1 MIRPLLTSLLAL
13 PLIASA
19 ELPVPMIGRQSHNEG
34 IRALPAPGSVKID
47 GNLDDW
53 DFSGRIWSFADIAIR
68 DRYSSE
74 TAMMWDK
81 NYLYIAQKVLDPNPL
96 INTIDPAFDP
106 QSGWKGDS
114 LQLRVLSDW
123 PKWITF
129 WKNSDSGKSAMLLTT
144 WGDRENSKGAENDN
158 TLLVSEPDSAE
169 LGNGIEMASVPNED
183 GYVREIRI
191 PWEVIYNSAPD
202 IEAGLTLRIG
212 LEMFWGRPGESTAPS
227 HRYSDNLQKGETSRE
242 FFWTSKHIWGDVTLL
257 PEGDVEQL
265 SYILPGQKIEG
276 TIPLQLEIPADA
288 KEFTVVVEKDGKRIR
303 NLGAQL
309 DPARYKISENGDMMT
324 VEVLWDGTDDHE
336 KMVSPGTYT
345 TRGLT
350 HRGLGADYIMSFYN
364 PGTPPWGTGGK
375 GAWGAD
381 HSAPKLT
388 AASGDWSIIA
398 WSFAEGGHGVIGIG
412 PDGLKKW
419 GEKRGASTLAADE
432 KHVYFTANSWH
443 TSGNFCRLEKTKG
456 TYKPFMLDG
465 KERPFELPL
474 AEIFGEKVPGNPTAL
489 ASSGKTIAMAMSG
502 DKIALL
508 DADSAKLNKLI
519 DAPSPTALAYGPD
532 ETLYAISGGKLVSVS
547 GDTLTP
553 IPTPGIGKLGK
564 TLTVDP
570 EGNIGLLD
578 IGPDQQ
584 VKFYT
589 PEGKFSHALGKKG
602 GRPIRGK
609 FEEQAMSH
617 ASSIA
622 TNAKGETFVTEAWD
636 FPRRVSVWGRDGKL
650 IRDYIGNT
658 HYAAT
663 GTFLH
668 DSDPTL
674 AYFGPVEMKLDLE
687 ERTWKVTRILWV
699 PGEGEH
705 FKIDTG
711 SHAHPHRFTSNAGGK
726 EREFMFAPPYRRHH
740 PYVLYMG
747 GDDGWRPVFA
757 VGTLG
762 QITGDLAKNDKAG
775 KVVSQ
780 PSGEY
785 EGANAYDSYIW
796 NDLDKDGKISRK
808 EVTVVPNP
816 KPVEIGK
823 SGSPALPLGSGWGT
837 RMSPKDLSF
846 FVNGLTRYTP
856 ARYTDEG
863 APVFTTESVRKYK
876 NGMDGDFVPLLS
888 ENSVLALTNKG
899 YFATTGLFALDTET
913 GKPKWS
919 YPNPYPH
926 VHGSH
931 RATMPQPGLLIGAL
945 KFLGTADIPGDKHH
959 LFGIRGN
966 LGQDFYYTSDGLFV
980 GTMFQDTRL
989 PSMPLP
995 ESESDLFGSPME
1007 SMGGRGEP
1015 FSGWMGQ
1022 HSDGKVRFTFGLAGQ
1037 AAMICEMNGLDKIK
1051 RFTGPEVAL
1060 DTALISKAALDND
1073 ARAAAERKGA
1083 EKKQDITRVSE
1094 SPDWKKIPS
1103 FEIKSI
1109 ASNFKGKAQLAYGQ
1123 ENLYLAMDVED
1134 PSPWKNE
1141 GIDPTRLFKTGDA
1154 VDIQLGTETGDRSD
1168 PAAGDFRIVF
1178 AELNKKPA
1186 AILMRPISP
1195 DAPKGS
1201 KKVYTSPVGDKVFD
1215 EVRQL
1220 DSAEVTVE
1228 KQGRGYRIEATIPL
1242 GELGLKPEPG
1252 KEIRGDIGFISSDA
1266 AGRINTARTYWSNQE
1281 TNLVND
1287 EPIEASLKPSAWGTF
1302 KWGE

>member
-1 MIRPLLTSLLAL
+1 MIKRIPILLAAL

-19 ELPVPMIGRQSHNEG
+19 EPEVPMIGRQSHNEG
-34 IRALPAPGSVKID
+34 IRAVPAPGTVKID
-47 GNLDDW
+47 GKLDDW
-53 DFSGRIWSFADIAIR
+53 DFSGRIWSFADVAIR

-81 NYLYIAQKVLDPNPL
+81 DFLYIGQKVLDPNPL
-96 INTIDPAFDP
+96 VNTIDPTFDP
-106 QSGWKGDS
+106 QGGWKGDS
-114 LQLRVLSDW
+114 LQLRVLTDW
-123 PKWITF
+123 PSWVTL
-129 WKNSDSGKSAMLLTT
+129 WKHTGSGKSILHRAS
-144 WGDRENSKGAENDN
+144 WGSEDSSKGIED
-158 TLLVSEPDSAE
+158 TFFISEPNSTQ
-169 LGNGIEMASVPNED
+169 LGKGIEMASVPNED

-191 PWEVIYNSAPD
+191 PWQVIYKSAPD
-202 IEAGLTLRIG
+202 ISPGLTIRIG
-212 LEMFWGRPGESTAPS
+212 LELFWGRPGESTRPA
-227 HRYSDNLQKGETSRE
+227 HRYTDNLQKGETSRE
-242 FFWTSKHIWGDVTLL
+242 FFWSAKRAWGDVTLL
-257 PEGDVEQL
+257 PEGNVEEH
-265 SYILPGQKIEG
+265 SYILPGQKLVG
-276 TIPLQLEIPADA
+276 TIPLELEIPADA
-288 KEFTVVVEKDGKRIR
+288 KEFTVVIEKDGKRIR

-309 DPARYKISENGDMMT
+309 EPARYKTSEKDGILT
-324 VEVLWDGTDDHE
+324 VEVLWDGADDHE

-345 TRGLT
+345 SRGLT
-350 HRGLGADYIMSFYN
+350 HRGLGADYVMSFYN
-364 PGTPPWGTGGK
+364 PGTPPWDTGGK
-375 GAWGAD
+375 GGWGAD

-388 AASGDWSIIA
+388 AASGDWSIVA
-398 WSFAEGGHGVIGIG
+398 WSFAEGGHGVIGVG

-443 TSGNFCRLEKTKG
+443 AKGNFCRLEKTKG
-456 TYKPFMLDG
+456 AYKPFILDG

-474 AEIFGEKVPGNPTAL
+474 TDIFGDEVPGNPTAL
-489 ASSGKTIAMAMSG
+489 ASSGKTIAMALSG
-502 DKIALL
+502 GKIALL
-508 DADSAKLNKLI
+508 EAESAKLTKLI
-519 DAPSPTALAYGPD
+519 DAPSPTALAYGPG
-532 ETLYAISGGKLVSVS
+532 ETLYAVSGGKLVSVS
-547 GDTLTP
+547 DDMRS
-553 IPTPGIGKLGK
+553 IPTPGIGEIGK

-570 EGNIGLLD
+570 DGNIGLLD
-578 IGPDQQ
+578 IGTDQQ
-584 VKFYT
+584 IKFYS

-602 GRPIRGK
+602 GRPVRGD
-609 FEEQAMSH
+609 FEEEAMSH

-622 TNAKGETFVTEAWD
+622 TNSKGETWVTESWD
-636 FPRRVSVWGRDGKL
+636 FPRRVSVWGKDGKL

-687 ERTWKVTRILWV
+687 KRTWKVTRILWV

-705 FKIDTG
+705 FKINTG
-711 SHAHPHRFTSNAGGK
+711 SHAHPHRFTSEAGGK
-726 EREFMFAPPYRRHH
+726 QREFMFAPPYRRHN
-740 PYVLYMG
+740 PYVLYMEG
-747 GDDGWRPVFA
+747 ENGWRPVSA
-757 VGTLG
+757 IGTLG
-762 QITGDLAKNDKAG
+762 QITGDLEKGG

-796 NDLDKDGKISRK
+796 NDLDRDGKISRK
-808 EVTVVPNP
+808 EVTVVTNP
-816 KPVEIGK
+816 KPVKIGK
-823 SGSPALPLGSGWGT
+823 SGSSAIPMGSGWGT

-846 FVNGLTRYTP
+846 FVNGLARYTP
-856 ARYTDEG
+856 ASYTDEG
-863 APVFTTESVRKYK
+863 APVFTTESIREYD
-876 NGMDGDFVPLLS
+876 NDMTGDFVPLIS
-888 ENSVLALTNKG
+888 EDSVLALTNKG
-899 YFATTGLFALDTET
+899 YFATTGLYALDTET
-913 GKPKWS
+913 GEPKWS
-919 YPNPYPH
+919 YPNPYPR

-980 GTMFQDTRL
+980 GTVFQDTRL

-995 ESESDLFGSPME
+995 GSEADLVGSPME

-1037 AAMICEMNGLDKIK
+1037 AAMICQMNGLDKIK
-1051 RFTGPEVAL
+1051 RFTGPKIAL

-1094 SPDWKKIPS
+1094 SPDWRKIPS
-1103 FEIKSI
+1103 FEIKST

-1123 ENLYLAMDVED
+1123 GNLYLAMEVED

-1141 GIDPTRLFKTGDA
+1141 GIDPARLFKTGDA
-1154 VDIQLGTETGDRSD
+1154 VDLQLGNETSDRSD
-1168 PAAGDFRIVF
+1168 PAAGDIRIVF
-1178 AELNKKPA
+1178 AKMGKKPA
-1186 AILMRPISP
+1186 AILMRPVSP
-1195 DAPKGS
+1195 GAPESSRKT
-1201 KKVYTSPVGDKVFD
+1201 YTSPVGNKKFD

-1220 DSAEVTVE
+1220 ETAEVRVE
-1228 KQGRGYRIEATIPL
+1228 TKGRGYRIEATIPFTD
-1242 GELGLKPEPG
+1242 LGLRPEAG
-1252 KEIRGDIGFISSDA
+1252 QEIRGDIGFISSDA
-1266 AGRINTARTYWSNQE
+1266 AGRINTARTYWSNQA

-1287 EPIEASLKPSAWGTF
+1287 EPIESWLNPSAWGSFT
-1302 KWGE
+1302 WGE